1 MLRGRNLKANR
12 LVDSFFKFGRAYSQ
26 SKIHLKRENAK
37 GYLAE
42 QDEIESKA
50 HFKKI

>member
-1 MLRGRNLKANR
+1 MLRGRNVKANR
-12 LVDSFFKFGRAYSQ
+12 LVDSFFKLRGYSQ

-50 HFKKI
+50 HFKKK